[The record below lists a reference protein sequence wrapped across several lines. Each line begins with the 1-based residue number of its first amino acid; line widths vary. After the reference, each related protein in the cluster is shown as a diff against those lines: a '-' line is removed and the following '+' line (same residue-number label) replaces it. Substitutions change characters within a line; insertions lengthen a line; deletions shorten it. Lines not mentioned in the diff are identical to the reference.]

1 MMVAMPNPVLNAK
14 TFERQIPADLR
25 AGWAS
30 PGGGAPIDVAPAP
43 DEVSPWRPSPPTTVG
58 PVMTVRGIASATA
71 VLITLLMV
79 AAAVGWAG
87 VSVAADGTFDI
98 PALLLPMLL
107 VGLGFALATIFRPG
121 WARVTAPLYALA
133 EGYVVGAI
141 SHLYEIDYSGIVL
154 QAVGLTIAV
163 FLIMLALFVTG
174 RIRVT
179 DKLRTGIVAATGAVV
194 AVYVLSL
201 VAHLFGGDIPFIHDS
216 GTFGIIFSLVVVGIA
231 SANLLIDFDFCQ
243 RAVAA
248 GSPKK
253 LEWFAAFGLLLTLV
267 WLYLELLRLLAKLQR
282 R

>member
-1 MMVAMPNPVLNAK
+1 MPNPVLNAK
-14 TFERQIPADLR
+14 TFERQIPADLQ

-30 PGGGAPIDVAPAP
+30 PAGGAPIDVAPAP
-43 DEVSPWRPSPPTTVG
+43 DEVSPWRPSPPTSVAPPEG
-58 PVMTVRGIASATA
+58 LMTIRGIASATA

-79 AAAVGWAG
+79 AAAVGWAS
-87 VSVAADGTFDI
+87 VSVAADGTFDV
-98 PALLLPMLL
+98 PVLLLPMLF
-107 VGLGFALATIFRPG
+107 VGLGFAIATIFRPA
-121 WARVTAPLYALA
+121 WARFTAPLYALA

-154 QAVGLTIAV
+154 QAVGL
-163 FLIMLALFVTG
+163 IMLTLFVTG

-216 GTFGIIFSLVVVGIA
+216 GAFGIVFSLVVVGIA

-267 WLYLELLRLLAKLQR
+267 WLYLELLRLLSKLQR